1 MKCPIGR
8 TLKSAAISGSLV
20 VLAKTK
26 IWRSWGSY
34 FRLLLRRG
42 TARGIEIVKRLQGL
56 LLLDEFQPV
65 SKQISGQHQHVY
77 YCTPSFL
84 IQAIYNWGEFFC
96 VWILVASPSFA
107 FLIQTTYNC
116 GEVFF
121 LCELWSPPL
130 PLPPWSSPFTIEENR
145 KFSFCVNF
153 GRLLWY
159 VATLLT
165 SVKLCRTSED
175 KLRDWDK
182 RDMTYKHLYQFH
194 SLTSDKI
201 GW

>member
-1 MKCPIGR
+1 MVWRLLARKCPNGR

-56 LLLDEFQPV
+56 LLPEEFQPV

-77 YCTPSFL
+77 YCTPSL
-84 IQAIYNWGEFFC
+84 PSWSRPLYNWGEVFLF
-96 VWILVASPSFA
+96 VRILAASFDTSLLF
-107 FLIQTTYNC
+107 
-116 GEVFF
+116 
-121 LCELWSPPL
+121 
-130 PLPPWSSPFTIEENR
+130 EEN
-145 KFSFCVNF
+145 FSFCVNF
-153 GRLLWY
+153 GRLPWYWY
-159 VATLLT
+159 VTTLLT
-165 SVKLCRTSED
+165 SVKLGRASED

-194 SLTSDKI
+194 SLTSDRI
-201 GW
+201 WW